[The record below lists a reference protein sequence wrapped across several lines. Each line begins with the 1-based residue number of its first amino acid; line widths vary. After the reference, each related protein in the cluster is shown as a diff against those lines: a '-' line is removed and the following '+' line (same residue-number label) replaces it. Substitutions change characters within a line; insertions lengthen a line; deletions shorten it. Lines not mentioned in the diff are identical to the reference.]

1 MRLKLCLF
9 VSAAAANPLFT
20 ETSLGRGSFGAE
32 IHGISIA
39 ERFGTDESGSRAPE
53 EETVRLMQDMK
64 EALHRNRLLIF
75 RKQGAIDWRAQVN
88 FSAYFG
94 EGRMAF
100 DSLRQ
105 R

>member
-39 ERFGTDESGSRAPE
+39 ERFGADESGSRAPE

-94 EGRMAF
+94 EGR
-100 DSLRQ
+100 RWQ